1 MSADYLRELKAYFET
16 NAMLRRM
23 NTITHRT
30 RKAVMCLSTRRQS
43 AGYAAWFLLRW
54 NVLSE
59 LQQHDFRYFIGHH
72 VLRLPAPSLFCVD
85 VRASARRPVVF
96 YVHNLLQ
103 DLAVSFHRFPRV
115 RPQDR
120 LLEALA
126 VLHDPQPPDWPFLNQ
141 AYDV

>member
-1 MSADYLRELKAYFET
+1 MSADYLRELKTYFEH

-30 RKAVMCLSTRRQS
+30 RKCVMCLSTRRQA

-54 NVLSE
+54 NVLSDH
-59 LQQHDFRYFIGHH
+59 QQHDFRCFVVHH
-72 VLRLPAPSLFCVD
+72 VLRLPTPSMFCVG
-85 VRASARRPVVF
+85 VRHGARRPVVF

-103 DLAVSFHRFPRV
+103 DLADICSCFTRYRA
-115 RPQDR
+115 QDR
-120 LLEALA
+120 LLEALD
-126 VLHDPQPPDWPFLNQ
+126 VLHDPQHTDWPFLNH